1 METPRFRWTAEFLA
15 GPGGFA
21 SKEEISSDWFNSKA
35 EAVNDANKNADN
47 EVQEFPYARNILRL
61 VVVDETGKQMVELRG
76 RSREHWRFS
85 PLNISIVDDVEPVAC
100 STMVCSHD
108 ILFLFSLVE
117 WLEDYVFWTLF
128 YSFCI
133 ELYSRTSVWKR
144 RIQTVHFE
152 SFQTRNSIFD
162 DLNILLPLCYFLFI
176 VYRNYVFS
184 YAQKCSQCILGNI
197 LPNKLI
203 LIANSSECIQDG
215 FRFFYTKWDRI
226 ALYVLCR

>member
-108 ILFLFSLVE
+108 ILFWGFSLFE
-117 WLEDYVFWTLF
+117 WLEDYVFG
-128 YSFCI
+128 
-133 ELYSRTSVWKR
+133 
-144 RIQTVHFE
+144 
-152 SFQTRNSIFD
+152 
-162 DLNILLPLCYFLFI
+162 LCFI
-176 VYRNYVFS
+176 VFALN
-184 YAQKCSQCILGNI
+184 CILGLQYENVESKPSI
-197 LPNKLI
+197 LRVFKLGTVFLMI
-203 LIANSSECIQDG
+203 WTFCCL
-215 FRFFYTKWDRI
+215 
-226 ALYVLCR
+226 